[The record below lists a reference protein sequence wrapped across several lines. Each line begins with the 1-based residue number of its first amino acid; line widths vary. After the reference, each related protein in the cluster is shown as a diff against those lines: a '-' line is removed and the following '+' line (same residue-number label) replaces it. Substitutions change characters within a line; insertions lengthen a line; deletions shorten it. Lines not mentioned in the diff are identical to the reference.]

1 MIIYGYD
8 SNKAV
13 VPILIGKD
21 KVMAKDRLTPCL
33 YYVCKGEC
41 KKDRD
46 ADHGGYCQKCDK
58 YKPRA
63 RVRHLNQKKQKL
75 EKIRKS
81 EM

>member
-13 VPILIGKD
+13 VPIFIGKD
-21 KVMAKDRLTPCL
+21 NIMAKDRLTPCL

-63 RVRHLNQKKQKL
+63 RVRHLNQQKLKL

-81 EM
+81 ED

>member
-1 MIIYGYD
+1 MIIYRYD

-13 VPILIGKD
+13 VPMFIGKD

-33 YYVCKGEC
+33 YYICKGEC

-46 ADHGGYCQKCDK
+46 ADYGGYCQKCDK

-75 EKIRKS
+75 EKIRKR